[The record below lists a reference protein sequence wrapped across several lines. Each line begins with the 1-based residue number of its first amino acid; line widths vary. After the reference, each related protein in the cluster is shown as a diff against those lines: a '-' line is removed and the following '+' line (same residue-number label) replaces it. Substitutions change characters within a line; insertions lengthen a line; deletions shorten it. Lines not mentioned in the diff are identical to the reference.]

1 MKTNSAITPDASAS
15 EPITTQF
22 KKSPTGIKGFDEIT
36 FGGLPTNR
44 PTVIF
49 GSSGTG
55 KTVMA
60 MEFIL
65 NGAGLFNESGLFLTF
80 EERVEDIIVNA
91 SSLGYNLQKFITEK
105 KVLVEHLNISNSEIH
120 EVGKYNLDGLFV
132 ILGHA
137 IEKINAKRIVL
148 DSFDTLFSN
157 FDTRILRAE
166 FKKLFLWLKEKKLT
180 AIITAEVGDTF
191 LTRLGIEENVAD
203 CVIELN
209 NRVVNQM
216 GTRRIRIIKY
226 RGSAHANNEYPFLID
241 ENGMTIFPIISKI
254 NEQEVSIER
263 ILTGIPSLDEMLE
276 SKGYYSGSSILVSGT
291 AGTGKTSITAAF
303 AKKICNDKIT
313 CLFCVFEETPN
324 QLMRNMTSIGINLE
338 AYKTNSLL
346 HFYYAR
352 PSLQNLEL
360 HFMAIKE
367 QIEILKPG
375 VVILDPITN
384 LMTEGPNSDVRS
396 MLTRFVDYLK
406 TKQITVM
413 FTAAITIGSISQNP
427 SDEGISSMVDTWI
440 MLQDIETEDERYKSL
455 YVMKSRGMKH
465 SKKVKEFIIS
475 STGISLTPLIKNL
488 QSSNQANYKPNRKIE
503 AASTNGHQQTK

>member
-1 MKTNSAITPDASAS
+1 MKTKSAITPDA
-15 EPITTQF
+15 TTT
-22 KKSPTGIKGFDEIT
+22 KSIQTKFQKIPTGIKGFDEIT
-36 FGGLPTNR
+36 FGGLPKYR
-44 PTVIF
+44 PTVVF

-55 KTVMA
+55 KTFMA
-60 MEFIL
+60 MEYIL
-65 NGAGLFNESGLFLTF
+65 NGAVMFKEPGLFLTF
-80 EERVEDIIVNA
+80 EERIEDIIINA
-91 SSLGYNLQKFITEK
+91 SSLGYDLQKLIADK
-105 KVLVEHLNISNSEIH
+105 RICIEHLNISNSEIH

-132 ILGHA
+132 ILANA

-148 DSFDTLFSN
+148 DSFDTLFSS

-180 AIITAEVGDTF
+180 AIITAEIGDTF

-209 NRVVNQM
+209 NRVINQM

-226 RGSAHANNEYPFLID
+226 RGSSHANNEYPFHID
-241 ENGMTIFPIISKI
+241 ETGMTIFPIISKGM
-254 NEQEVSIER
+254 EQQVSSER

-276 SKGYYSGSSILVSGT
+276 NKGYYSGSSILVSGT

-303 AKKICNDKIT
+303 AKKICGDKIS

-324 QLMRNMTSIGINLE
+324 QLMRNMKSIGINLE
-338 AYKTNSLL
+338 EYKTSSLL

-367 QIEILKPG
+367 QIEKLKPG

-406 TKQITVM
+406 TKQVTVM
-413 FTAAITIGSISQNP
+413 FTAAITIGSISQNT

-440 MLQDIETEDERYKSL
+440 MLQDIESEDERYKSL
-455 YVMKSRGMKH
+455 YVMKSRGMQH
-465 SKKVKEFIIS
+465 SKKVREFVIS
-475 STGISLTPLIKNL
+475 STGISLAPLIKNL
-488 QSSNQANYKPNRKIE
+488 QNSNMPNYKPNRKTE
-503 AASTNGHQQTK
+503 TVLTNGHQ

>member
-1 MKTNSAITPDASAS
+1 MKTKSTISPDVSTS
-15 EPITTQF
+15 NTIQTQF
-22 KKSPTGIKGFDEIT
+22 HKTPTGIKGFDEIT

-44 PTVIF
+44 PTVVF

-55 KTVMA
+55 KTFMA
-60 MEFIL
+60 MEYIL
-65 NGAGLFNESGLFLTF
+65 NGAVLFNEPGLFLTF
-80 EERVEDIIVNA
+80 EERIEDIIINA
-91 SSLGYNLQKFITEK
+91 SSLGYDLPKLIVEK
-105 KVLVEHLNISNSEIH
+105 KICVEHLNISNSEIH

-132 ILGHA
+132 ILTNA

-148 DSFDTLFSN
+148 DSFDTLFSS

-209 NRVVNQM
+209 NRVINQM

-226 RGSAHANNEYPFLID
+226 RGTSHANNEYPFYID
-241 ENGMTIFPIISKI
+241 ETGMTIFPIISKGM
-254 NEQEVSIER
+254 EQLVSSER

-276 SKGYYSGSSILVSGT
+276 NKGFYSGSSILVSGT

-303 AKKICNDKIT
+303 AKKICSNKIS

-324 QLMRNMTSIGINLE
+324 QLMRNMKSIGINLE
-338 AYKTNSLL
+338 GYKTSSIL

-367 QIEILKPG
+367 QIEKLKPG

-406 TKQITVM
+406 TKQVTVL
-413 FTAAITIGSISQNP
+413 FTAAITIGSISQNT

-455 YVMKSRGMKH
+455 YVMKSRGMQH
-465 SKKVKEFIIS
+465 SKKVKEFVIS
-475 STGISLTPLIKNL
+475 STGISLIPLIKNL
-488 QSSNQANYKPNRKIE
+488 KSSNQANYKPNRKIE
-503 AASTNGHQQTK
+503 SASTNGHQ

>member
-1 MKTNSAITPDASAS
+1 MRTNSTITPDVTASNTF
-15 EPITTQF
+15 PTHFQKT
-22 KKSPTGIKGFDEIT
+22 PTGIKGFDEIT

-65 NGAGLFNESGLFLTF
+65 NGAAIYNESGLFLTF
-80 EERVEDIIVNA
+80 EERIEDIIVNA
-91 SSLGYNLQKFITEK
+91 SSLGHDLQKFITEK
-105 KVLVEHLNISNSEIH
+105 KISVEHLNISNSEIH

-132 ILGHA
+132 ILSKA
-137 IEKINAKRIVL
+137 IDSINAKRIVL
-148 DSFDTLFSN
+148 DSFDTLFSS
-157 FDTRILRAE
+157 FDTKILRAE

-180 AIITAEVGDTF
+180 AVITAEVGDTF

-241 ENGMTIFPIISKI
+241 ENGMTIFPIISKM
-254 NEQEVSIER
+254 NEQEASLDR
-263 ILTGIPSLDEMLE
+263 ILSGIPSLDEMLE
-276 SKGYYSGSSILVSGT
+276 SKGFYSGSSILVSGT

-324 QLMRNMTSIGINLE
+324 QLMRNMKSIGINLE
-338 AYKTNSLL
+338 GFKISSLL

-360 HFMAIKE
+360 HFMAIKD
-367 QIEILKPG
+367 QIEKLKPG

-406 TKQITVM
+406 TKQVTVM
-413 FTAAITIGSISQNP
+413 FTAAITIGSISQNT

-440 MLQDIETEDERYKSL
+440 MLQDIEYDDERYKSL
-455 YVMKSRGMKH
+455 YVMKSRGMQH
-465 SKKVKEFIIS
+465 SKKVKEFVIS
-475 STGISLTPLIKNL
+475 STGISLTPLIKNPKI
-488 QSSNQANYKPNRKIE
+488 SSQESYKPNRKID
-503 AASTNGHQQTK
+503 SVLTNVNQ